1 MPELLKSPAIPSA
14 ILNFFSNQPDFEA
27 VAGDMAEEFQ
37 LRARISG
44 AKAADRWYWRET
56 FRNAWALTLR
66 EIYRTP
72 AQTIIIAFGCLVAV
86 NLLSGLYLFLSF
98 HSRSV
103 GMFLSHFQYMDPM
116 DFVRDHSR
124 RDLALLLQFI
134 APFAMGWIGGRMLAG
149 REWAL
154 ALMFTFVSACTALP
168 PAWYIFVVLRMV
180 LPTPLMEFMIATAAL
195 RLIGFWLGTL
205 WIRHS
210 RNKRAIVGRVS

>member
-1 MPELLKSPAIPSA
+1 MPSA
-14 ILNFFSNQPDFEA
+14 ILNFFSNQPDFQA

-37 LRARISG
+37 LRARNLG

-72 AQTIIIAFGCLVAV
+72 IRTILLAFACLVAV
-86 NLLSGLYLFLSF
+86 NLLSGLYFFISF
-98 HSRSV
+98 YPRSV
-103 GMFLSHFQYMDPM
+103 GMFLSHFQYVDPM
-116 DFVRDHSR
+116 EFVRNESR

-134 APFAMGWIGGRMLAG
+134 APFAMGWTGGRILAG

-154 ALMFTFVSACTALP
+154 ALMFTFVSACAGLI
-168 PAWYIFVVLRMV
+168 PAWYLFVALRIVLS
-180 LPTPLMEFMIATAAL
+180 TPLTELMIATAAL

-205 WIRHS
+205 WIRQS
-210 RNKRAIVGRVS
+210 RNKRAIMG